1 MNLPAAGAFVTSV
14 RDGETGTVTGHEGG
28 RLVVTWP
35 SGRVTR
41 VARADVR
48 CGLIAG
54 QVVQDQP
61 RSLRP
66 PLGEGRVLDV
76 RTLGGREQALVE
88 FWTAG
93 ERQWLPWEQLVPV
106 WSAQSLFEQ
115 GVAPLAGFAERFRLR
130 HLALALQH
138 WHRTTGALAQVD
150 VDPLPHQLHLVQR
163 ILQSGNLNWLIADD
177 VGLGKT
183 IEVGLLLAALRARGL
198 RRFLLVVPAGLTR
211 QWQAELRTRFGMT
224 QAVIYGQDF
233 EISDPAQWPLYEVVI
248 ASMDRLKHERH
259 LELARQS
266 GRWDVVV
273 FDEAHRLSRSL
284 NGLTYRTSERYAL
297 AATLRALT
305 ENVVL
310 LSGTPHQGDLDRFE
324 ALLELLRPG
333 PVWRERIAR
342 LRLEPQLLAGLVIRN
357 RKADVTDAQGNFI
370 FKGKVTRA
378 VAAPQNEPE
387 EVFDRALRRYLKQGY
402 DASRENQKAIA
413 IGFVMTIY
421 RKLAASSVAAI
432 QGALER
438 RLLRLQRQGQDDP
451 ARPDP
456 DDSNPFVEAEEQV
469 SGTRSEFFSGETE
482 LLRGLIGLARGL
494 RAHDTK
500 LQAFTR
506 TLIGGILAGNP
517 DERVLIFT
525 EYRSTQDYLV
535 QTLNGLAPGR
545 VDVIHGGQTLEERA
559 GAIAHFEDAGQFL
572 VSTEAGGEGFN
583 LQRRCHVLVNYDLPW
598 NPMRL
603 VQRVGRLYRY
613 GQERPVVVFNL
624 SVSGS
629 LDDEILRQMYARLD
643 AVAADLASVADE
655 YREGLQ
661 EDIVGEVASFLDV
674 STILAEAATHTPSR
688 TQARIEEA
696 LERARQAARQQD
708 DLLRHSSGFDPD
720 ALRGELPV
728 GEAHLMAFVDGMFG
742 QLGVTVTHRLHAGQ
756 VWEIKLPEELQRQL
770 NLKQNQRVAFSR
782 HAASRHKATL
792 LDSRSPLL
800 STLFETAGT
809 YAFSGHVAQTPIG
822 AGGTACAVLRWQDD
836 RGRPLSERFVVL
848 QRQPDGITVNPPAFG
863 HDLLYPA
870 ADTLGAPALT
880 PDAWPDFEL
889 ALHDLLAAGASDDL
903 HPAGYLVTGVA
914 WAGQESEQ
922 LTRELR

>member
-1 MNLPAAGAFVTSV
+1 MLPAIGAFVTGV
-14 RDGETGTVTGHEGG
+14 RDGQTGTVTGHEGG

-35 SGRVTR
+35 SGHVTR

-48 CGLIAG
+48 CGLSAG

-66 PLGEGRVLDV
+66 SLGEGRVLDV

-88 FWTAG
+88 FWAAG

-115 GVAPLAGFAERFRLR
+115 GVTPLPGFAERFRLR

-150 VDPLPHQLHLVQR
+150 IDPLPHQLHLVQR

-211 QWQAELRTRFGMT
+211 QWQAELRIRFGMT

-233 EISDPAQWPLYEVVI
+233 EISDPAQWPLFEVVI
-248 ASMDRLKHERH
+248 ASMDRLKHERQ
-259 LELARQS
+259 LELVRQS

-284 NGLTYRTSERYAL
+284 YGLTYQTSERYRL
-297 AATLRALT
+297 AATLRTLT

-310 LSGTPHQGDLDRFE
+310 LSGTPHQGNLDRFE

-378 VAAPQNEPE
+378 VTAPQNEPE
-387 EVFDRALRRYLKQGY
+387 EVFDRALRRYLRQGY
-402 DASRENQKAIA
+402 DASRENRKAIA

-421 RKLAASSVAAI
+421 RKLAASSVTAI

-438 RLLRLQRQGQDDP
+438 RLLRLQRQEQAAVQPVPTQPD
-451 ARPDP
+451 DP
-456 DDSNPFVEAEEQV
+456 DDSSPFVESEEQV

-482 LLRGLIGLARGL
+482 MLRGLISLAREL

-500 LQAFTR
+500 LQAFTQ

-535 QTLNGLAPGR
+535 QTLERLAPGR
-545 VDVIHGGQTLEERA
+545 VDVIHGGQNLEERA
-559 GAIAHFEDAGQFL
+559 AAIAHFEDAGQFL

-624 SVSGS
+624 SVAGS
-629 LDDEILRQMYARLD
+629 LDDEILRQMYTRLD

-661 EDIVGEVASFLDV
+661 EDIVGEVASFLNV
-674 STILAEAATHTPSR
+674 SAILAEAATHTPSR

-728 GEAHLMAFVDGMFG
+728 GEAHLTAFVDGMFE

-756 VWEIKLPEELQRQL
+756 VWEIKLPEDLQRQL
-770 NLKQNQRVAFSR
+770 NLKQNQRVAFNRLS
-782 HAASRHKATL
+782 ASKHKATL

-800 STLFETAGT
+800 SALLETAGT
-809 YAFSGHVAQTPIG
+809 YAFSGHVAQTPLG
-822 AGGTACAVLRWQDD
+822 EGGTACATLRWQDD

-848 QRQPDGITVNPPAFG
+848 QRQQDGVTVNPPAFSR
-863 HDLLYPA
+863 HLLQPA
-870 ADTLGAPALT
+870 ADTPGMPMLT
-880 PDAWPDFEL
+880 PEAWPDFER
-889 ALHDLLAAGASDDL
+889 ALHDLLAASASDDL

-914 WAGQESEQ
+914 WNAD
-922 LTRELR
+922 

>member
-1 MNLPAAGAFVTSV
+1 MILPAVGAFVTSV
-14 RDGETGTVTGHEGG
+14 RDGQTGTVTGHQGG
-28 RLVVTWP
+28 RLSVTWP

-41 VARADVR
+41 VAWADVR
-48 CGLIAG
+48 CGLSAG

-66 PLGEGRVLDV
+66 SLGEGRVLDL

-93 ERQWLPWEQLVPV
+93 ERLWLPWEQLVPV

-115 GVAPLAGFAERFRLR
+115 GVTPLAGFAERFRLR

-150 VDPLPHQLHLVQR
+150 IDPLPHQLHLVQR

-198 RRFLLVVPAGLTR
+198 RRVLLVVPAGLTR
-211 QWQAELRTRFGMT
+211 QWQAELRTRFGLT

-233 EISDPAQWPLYEVVI
+233 EISDPAQWPLFEVVI
-248 ASMDRLKHERH
+248 ASVDRLKHERH

-266 GRWDVVV
+266 GRWDLVV

-284 NGLTYRTSERYAL
+284 NGLTYRTSERYRL

-378 VAAPQNEPE
+378 VTAPQNEPE
-387 EVFDRALRRYLKQGY
+387 EVFDRALRRYLRHGY

-438 RLLRLQRQGQDDP
+438 RLRRLQRQEQDDP
-451 ARPDP
+451 ARPAPARPDEP
-456 DDSNPFVEAEEQV
+456 DDSSPFVESEEQV
-469 SGTRSEFFSGETE
+469 GGTRSEFFSGETE
-482 LLRGLIGLARGL
+482 MLRGLIELARGL

-500 LQAFTR
+500 LHAFTQ

-559 GAIAHFEDAGQFL
+559 AAIAHFEDAGQFL

-613 GQERPVVVFNL
+613 GQEKPVVVFNL
-624 SVSGS
+624 SVAGS
-629 LDDEILRQMYARLD
+629 LDDEILRQMYTRLD

-661 EDIVGEVASFLDV
+661 ADIVGEVASFLDV

-728 GEAHLMAFVDGMFG
+728 GEAHLTAFVEGMFG

-756 VWEIKLPEELQRQL
+756 VWEIKLPEDLQRQL
-770 NLKQNQRVAFSR
+770 NLNQNQRVAFNR
-782 HAASRHKATL
+782 LAASKYKATL
-792 LDSRSPLL
+792 LDSRSSLL
-800 STLFETAGT
+800 GVLFETAGT
-809 YAFSGHVAQTPIG
+809 YAFSGHVAQTPLG
-822 AGGTACAVLRWQDD
+822 EGGTAGAVLRWQDD

-848 QRQPDGITVNPPAFG
+848 QRQQGGVTVNPPAFSR
-863 HDLLYPA
+863 HLLQPA
-870 ADTLGAPALT
+870 VDTPGVPSLT
-880 PDAWPDFEL
+880 VQAWPAFE
-889 ALHDLLAAGASDDL
+889 ATLHDLLAAGASDDL
-903 HPAGYLVTGVA
+903 HPDGYLVTGVA
-914 WAGQESEQ
+914 WNAD
-922 LTRELR
+922 

>member
-1 MNLPAAGAFVTSV
+1 MILPAVGAFVTSV
-14 RDGETGTVTGHEGG
+14 RDGQTGTVTGHQGD
-28 RLVVTWP
+28 RLSVTWP

-48 CGLIAG
+48 CGLSAG

-66 PLGEGRVLDV
+66 SLGEGRVLDL
-76 RTLGGREQALVE
+76 RTLGGREQVLVE

-115 GVAPLAGFAERFRLR
+115 GVTPLAGFAERFRLR

-150 VDPLPHQLHLVQR
+150 IDPLPHQLHLVQR

-198 RRFLLVVPAGLTR
+198 RRVLLVVPAGLTR
-211 QWQAELRTRFGMT
+211 QWQAELRTRFGLT

-233 EISDPAQWPLYEVVI
+233 EISDPAQWPLFEVVI
-248 ASMDRLKHERH
+248 ASVDRLKHERH

-266 GRWDVVV
+266 GRWDLVV

-284 NGLTYRTSERYAL
+284 NGLTYRTSERYRL

-378 VAAPQNEPE
+378 VTAPQNEPE
-387 EVFDRALRRYLKQGY
+387 EVFDRALRRYLRHGY

-438 RLLRLQRQGQDDP
+438 RLRRLQRQEQDDP
-451 ARPDP
+451 ARPAPARPDEP
-456 DDSNPFVEAEEQV
+456 DDSSPFVESEEQV
-469 SGTRSEFFSGETE
+469 GGTRSEFFSGETE
-482 LLRGLIGLARGL
+482 MLRGLIELARGL

-500 LQAFTR
+500 LHAFTQ

-535 QTLNGLAPGR
+535 QTLNGFAPGR

-559 GAIAHFEDAGQFL
+559 AAIAHFEGAGQFL

-613 GQERPVVVFNL
+613 GQEKPVVVFNL
-624 SVSGS
+624 SVAGS
-629 LDDEILRQMYARLD
+629 LDDEILRQMYTRLD

-728 GEAHLMAFVDGMFG
+728 GEAHLTAFVEGMFG

-756 VWEIKLPEELQRQL
+756 VWEIKLPEDLQRQL
-770 NLKQNQRVAFSR
+770 NLNQNQRVAFNR
-782 HAASRHKATL
+782 LAASKYKATL
-792 LDSRSPLL
+792 LDSRSSLL
-800 STLFETAGT
+800 GVLFETAGT
-809 YAFSGHVAQTPIG
+809 YAFSGHVAQTPLG
-822 AGGTACAVLRWQDD
+822 EGGTAGAVLRWQDD

-848 QRQPDGITVNPPAFG
+848 QRQQDGVTVNPPAFSR
-863 HDLLYPA
+863 HLLQPA
-870 ADTLGAPALT
+870 VDTPGVPSLT
-880 PDAWPDFEL
+880 VQAWPAFE
-889 ALHDLLAAGASDDL
+889 ATLHDLLAAGASDDL
-903 HPAGYLVTGVA
+903 HPDGYLVTGVA
-914 WAGQESEQ
+914 WNAD
-922 LTRELR
+922 

>member
-1 MNLPAAGAFVTSV
+1 MILPAVGAFVTSV
-14 RDGETGTVTGHEGG
+14 RDGQTGTVTGHEGG
-28 RLVVTWP
+28 RLSVMWP

-48 CGLIAG
+48 CGLSAG

-66 PLGEGRVLDV
+66 SLGEGRVLDL

-93 ERQWLPWEQLVPV
+93 ERLWLPWEQLVPV

-150 VDPLPHQLHLVQR
+150 IDPLPHQLHLVQR

-198 RRFLLVVPAGLTR
+198 RRVLLVVPAGLTR
-211 QWQAELRTRFGMT
+211 QWQAELRTRFGLT

-233 EISDPAQWPLYEVVI
+233 EISDPAQWPLFEVVI
-248 ASMDRLKHERH
+248 ASVDRLKHERH

-266 GRWDVVV
+266 GRWDLVV

-284 NGLTYRTSERYAL
+284 NGLTYRTSERYRL

-378 VAAPQNEPE
+378 VTAPQNEPE
-387 EVFDRALRRYLKQGY
+387 EVFDRALRRYLRHGY

-438 RLLRLQRQGQDDP
+438 RLRRLQRQEQDDP
-451 ARPDP
+451 ARPAPARPDEP
-456 DDSNPFVEAEEQV
+456 DDSSPFVESEEQV
-469 SGTRSEFFSGETE
+469 GGTRSEFFSGETE
-482 LLRGLIGLARGL
+482 MLRGLIELARGL

-500 LQAFTR
+500 LHAFTQ

-559 GAIAHFEDAGQFL
+559 AAIAHFEGAGQFL

-613 GQERPVVVFNL
+613 GQEKPVVVFNL
-624 SVSGS
+624 SVAGS
-629 LDDEILRQMYARLD
+629 LDDEILRQMYTRLD

-661 EDIVGEVASFLDV
+661 ADIVGEVASFLDV

-728 GEAHLMAFVDGMFG
+728 GEAHLTAFVEGMFG

-756 VWEIKLPEELQRQL
+756 VWEIKLPEDLQRQL
-770 NLKQNQRVAFSR
+770 NLNQNQRVAFNR
-782 HAASRHKATL
+782 LAASKYKATL
-792 LDSRSPLL
+792 LDSRSSLL
-800 STLFETAGT
+800 GVLFETAGT
-809 YAFSGHVAQTPIG
+809 YAFSGHVAQTPLG
-822 AGGTACAVLRWQDD
+822 EGGTAGAVLRWQDD

-848 QRQPDGITVNPPAFG
+848 QRQQDGVTVNPPAFSR
-863 HDLLYPA
+863 HLLQPA
-870 ADTLGAPALT
+870 VDTPGVPSLT
-880 PDAWPDFEL
+880 VQAWPAFE
-889 ALHDLLAAGASDDL
+889 ATLHDLLAAGASDDL
-903 HPAGYLVTGVA
+903 HPDGYLVTGVA
-914 WAGQESEQ
+914 WNAD
-922 LTRELR
+922 